1 MAVDSEARRRSKWLR
16 EELSRHNYRYYVL
29 DEPSISDAEYDALI
43 RELRAL
49 EERYPDLVTPDSP
62 TQRVGAPPT
71 AGFAQVA
78 HGAPMFSLSNAFGQ
92 AEFQAWYERVVRLLE
107 GQDFEM
113 TCELKID
120 GLAVSLTYQDGV
132 LVRGATRGDGA
143 RGEDVTGNLRTVR
156 SIPLRLLGKAP
167 SSMEVRGEVF
177 LGRTAF
183 QRLNAQREQEGLPL
197 YANPRNTA
205 AGSVRQLDPAATAQ
219 RALDIF
225 VYGVG
230 DVEGGA
236 LPPTQRETL
245 EWLAALGF
253 HTNPHTRLTPA
264 PDVVVGYYAEWLER
278 RETLDYETDGVVVK
292 ANQRA
297 LWEPLGVV
305 GREPRWAVAYKWPA
319 HQVVTRVE
327 DIKVNVGRTGKLNP
341 YAVLEPVQVG
351 GATVKHATLH
361 NEDYIR
367 TKDIRIGDSVVV
379 ERAGEV
385 IPQVV
390 SVVTDRRGADTLEY
404 HIPAT
409 CPACDSPVV
418 RAPDEAAH
426 VCTNASCP
434 AKLLEGVQ
442 HFVARGALDIEGL
455 GAQWVRVL
463 RDEKLVRDVAD
474 LYRLRPE
481 DLVQLDRMGEVL
493 AAKILANIQ
502 GSRERPLARLV
513 FGLGIP
519 HVGSE
524 VAELLVSH
532 FPAMQRLM
540 EASEEEI
547 TQVPGIGP
555 VIAASVVAFF
565 ADPANREL
573 VDKLRS
579 AGLRMEADVTPE
591 LTQDLP
597 LSGLTFCFT
606 GTMGSM
612 TRSHA
617 EEQVKALG
625 AAATDSV
632 TRKTTYLVTGAEP
645 GASKLRQAE
654 RAGTQSL
661 TEEQFLALLESP
673 EAVAAQ

>member
-1 MAVDSEARRRSKWLR
+1 MVADSEVRQRAEWLR

-29 DEPSISDAEYDALI
+29 DDPSISDAEYDALI

-78 HGAPMFSLSNAFGQ
+78 HRAPMFSLANAFDQ
-92 AEFQAWYERVVRLLE
+92 AEFQAWYDRVVRLLE

-120 GLAVSLTYQDGV
+120 GLAVSLTYQDGM
-132 LVRGATRGDGA
+132 LVRAATRGDGT

-156 SIPLRLLGKAP
+156 SIPLRLLERAP
-167 SSMEVRGEVF
+167 STMEVRGEVF
-177 LGRTAF
+177 LGRRAF
-183 QRLNAQREQEGLPL
+183 QRLNVQREQEGLPL

-219 RALDIF
+219 RPLDIF

-230 DVEGGA
+230 EVEGGA
-236 LPPTQRETL
+236 LPPTQWETL

-253 HTNPHTRLTPA
+253 RTNPHNRLTPV
-264 PDVVVGYYAEWLER
+264 PDDVGAYYAEWLEG
-278 RETLDYETDGVVVK
+278 REGLDYETDGVVVK

-297 LWEPLGVV
+297 LWDPLGVA

-327 DIKVNVGRTGKLNP
+327 AIEINVGRTGKLNP

-367 TKDIRIGDSVVV
+367 TKDIRVGDSVVV

-390 SVVTDRRGADTLEY
+390 RVVMDRRRADTLSF
-404 HIPAT
+404 HMPASCPT
-409 CPACDSPVV
+409 CGSPVV
-418 RAPDEAAH
+418 RAPDESAH

-442 HFVARGALDIEGL
+442 HFVSRGALDIEGL
-455 GAQWVRVL
+455 GAQWVRTL

-474 LYRLRPE
+474 LYTLRLE
-481 DLVQLDRMGEVL
+481 DLVELDRMGEVL

-502 GSRERPLARLV
+502 GSKVRPLARLV

-547 TQVPGIGP
+547 TQVPGVGP

-565 ADPANREL
+565 VDPANREL
-573 VDKLRS
+573 VEKLRS
-579 AGLRMEADVTPE
+579 AGLRMEADAAPAPAQGTCRCPVSPSASPGPW
-591 LTQDLP
+591 LP
-597 LSGLTFCFT
+597 
-606 GTMGSM
+606 
-612 TRSHA
+612 
-617 EEQVKALG
+617 
-625 AAATDSV
+625 
-632 TRKTTYLVTGAEP
+632 
-645 GASKLRQAE
+645 
-654 RAGTQSL
+654 
-661 TEEQFLALLESP
+661 
-673 EAVAAQ
+673 

>member
-1 MAVDSEARRRSKWLR
+1 MAVDSEARERAAWLR
-16 EELSRHNYRYYVL
+16 EELARHNYRYYVL
-29 DEPSISDAEYDALI
+29 DDPTISDAEYDALI

-49 EERYPDLVTPDSP
+49 EERYPELVTPDSP

-71 AGFAQVA
+71 AGFPQVV
-78 HGAPMFSLSNAFGQ
+78 HGAPMFSLANAFDQ
-92 AEFQAWYERVVRLLE
+92 AEFQAWYDRVVRLLD

-120 GLAVSLTYQDGV
+120 GLAVSLTYVDGV

-156 SIPLRLLGKAP
+156 SIPLRLLERAP
-167 SSMEVRGEVF
+167 TRMEVRGEVF

-183 QRLNAQREQEGLPL
+183 QRLNAQREAEGLPL

-205 AGSVRQLDPAATAQ
+205 AGSVRQIDPAATAQ
-219 RALDIF
+219 RPLDIF
-225 VYGVG
+225 VYAVG

-236 LPPTQRETL
+236 LPPTQGETL
-245 EWLAALGF
+245 QWLAALGF
-253 HTNPHTRLTPA
+253 HTNPHTRHTPA
-264 PDVVVGYYAEWLER
+264 PDDVLHYYADWLEG
-278 RETLDYETDGVVVK
+278 REALDYETDGVVVK
-292 ANQRA
+292 ADRRA

-305 GREPRWAVAYKWPA
+305 GREPRWAIAYKWPA
-319 HQVVTRVE
+319 HQVVTRVN

-351 GATVKHATLH
+351 GATVQHATLH

-390 SVVTDRRGADTLEY
+390 RVVTDRREADTPEY
-404 HIPAT
+404 HIPAI
-409 CPACDSPVV
+409 CPECKSAVE

-434 AKLLEGVQ
+434 AKLIEGVQ

-455 GAQWVRVL
+455 GEKWVRIL
-463 RDEKLVRDVAD
+463 LEKELISNVAD
-474 LYRLRPE
+474 LYALRLE
-481 DLVQLDRMGEVL
+481 ALVELDRMGEVL
-493 AAKILANIQ
+493 AQKILANIE
-502 GSRERPLARLV
+502 GSKERPLARLV

-524 VAELLVSH
+524 VAELLVAH
-532 FPAMQRLM
+532 FPSMQHLM
-540 EASEEEI
+540 DATEEEI
-547 TQVPGIGP
+547 TEVPGVGP

-565 ADPANREL
+565 TDPANREL
-573 VDKLRS
+573 VESLGD
-579 AGLRMEADVTPE
+579 AGLRMEADAPE
-591 LTQDLP
+591 PPADGP

-606 GTMGSM
+606 GALSSM
-612 TRSHA
+612 PRSQA
-617 EEQVKALG
+617 EERVKALG

-632 TRKTTYLVTGAEP
+632 TRRTTYLVAGADP

-661 TEEQFLALLESP
+661 TEEQFLAVLESS

>member
-1 MAVDSEARRRSKWLR
+1 MAVDSEARRRAEWLR

-29 DEPSISDAEYDALI
+29 DDPSISDVEYDALI

-49 EERYPDLVTPDSP
+49 EGRYPDLVTPDSP

-78 HGAPMFSLSNAFGQ
+78 HGAPLFSLANAFDQ
-92 AEFQAWYERVVRLLE
+92 VEFQAWYDRVKRLLE
-107 GQDFEM
+107 GRDFEM

-132 LVRGATRGDGA
+132 LVRGATRGDGT

-156 SIPLRLLGKAP
+156 SIPLRLLGRAP
-167 SSMEVRGEVF
+167 GSMEVRGEVF
-177 LGRTAF
+177 LGRSAF
-183 QRLNAQREQEGLPL
+183 QRLNAQREEQGLPL

-219 RALDIF
+219 RPLDIF

-264 PDVVVGYYAEWLER
+264 PDDVVRYYADWLEG
-278 RETLDYETDGVVVK
+278 REDLDYETDGVVVK
-292 ANQRA
+292 ADQRA

-327 DIKVNVGRTGKLNP
+327 AIEVNVGRTGKLNP

-367 TKDIRIGDSVVV
+367 TKDIRIGDWVVV

-390 SVVTDRRGADTLEY
+390 RVVMDRRRTDTPSF
-404 HIPAT
+404 HMPAS
-409 CPACDSPVV
+409 CPACGGPVV
-418 RAPDEAAH
+418 RAPEEAAN

-434 AKLLEGVQ
+434 AKLFEGVQ
-442 HFVARGALDIEGL
+442 HFVSRGALDIEGL
-455 GAQWVRVL
+455 GAQWVRTL
-463 RDEKLVRDVAD
+463 LDAGLIHDVAG
-474 LYRLRPE
+474 LYSLRLE

-493 AAKILANIQ
+493 AAKILENIQ

-540 EASEEEI
+540 EASEDEI
-547 TQVPGIGP
+547 TQVPGVGP

-565 ADPANREL
+565 GDLANREL
-573 VDKLRS
+573 LEKLRC
-579 AGLRMEADVTPE
+579 AGLHMEADSPTAPV
-591 LTQDLP
+591 QGLP

-606 GTMGSM
+606 GTLVSM
-612 TRSHA
+612 PRSQA

-625 AAATDSV
+625 ATATDSV
-632 TRKTTYLVTGAEP
+632 TRKTSYLVAGAEP
-645 GASKLRQAE
+645 GASKVRQAE

-661 TEEQFLALLESP
+661 TEEQFLQILESP
-673 EAVAAQ
+673 ATVAAR

>member
-1 MAVDSEARRRSKWLR
+1 MAVDPEARWRAEWLR
-16 EELSRHNYRYYVL
+16 GELSRHNYRYYVL
-29 DEPSISDAEYDALI
+29 DDPAISDAEYDALI

-49 EERYPDLVTPDSP
+49 EEQYPDLVTPDSP

-78 HGAPMFSLSNAFGQ
+78 HGAPMFSLANAFDP
-92 AEFQAWYERVVRLLE
+92 AEFQAWYDRVVRLLD

-120 GLAVSLTYQDGV
+120 GLAVSLLYEDGV

-156 SIPLRLLGKAP
+156 SIPLRLLGQAP
-167 SSMEVRGEVF
+167 ASMEVRGEVF

-183 QRLNAQREQEGLPL
+183 QRLNAQREAEGLPL

-219 RALDIF
+219 RPLDIF
-225 VYGVG
+225 VYAVGV
-230 DVEGGA
+230 VEGGA
-236 LPPTQRETL
+236 LPATQGETL
-245 EWLAALGF
+245 QWLASLGF
-253 HTNPHTRLTPA
+253 HTNPHTRLTPT
-264 PDVVVGYYAEWLER
+264 PNDVLAYYAEWLER
-278 RETLDYETDGVVVK
+278 RQKLDYETDGVVVK
-292 ANQRA
+292 ADRRA

-305 GREPRWAVAYKWPA
+305 GREPRWAIAYKWPA

-327 DIKVNVGRTGKLNP
+327 AIEVNVGRTGKLNP

-390 SVVTDRRGADTLEY
+390 RVVEDRREADRPEFRMPT
-404 HIPAT
+404 A
-409 CPACDSPVV
+409 CPVCGFPVV

-426 VCTNASCP
+426 VCTNVSCP
-434 AKLLEGVQ
+434 AKLIEGVQ

-455 GAQWVRVL
+455 GEKWVRIL
-463 RDEKLVRDVAD
+463 LEQGLISNVAD
-474 LYRLRPE
+474 LYALRLE
-481 DLVQLDRMGEVL
+481 ALVELDRMGEVL
-493 AAKILANIQ
+493 AQKILANIQ
-502 GSRERPLARLV
+502 GSKERPLARLV

-524 VAELLVSH
+524 VAELLVAH

-540 EASEEEI
+540 EATEEEI
-547 TQVPGIGP
+547 TEVPGVGP
-555 VIAASVVAFF
+555 VIAASVVAYFG
-565 ADPANREL
+565 DPAVREL
-573 VDKLRS
+573 VDRLRA
-579 AGLRMEADVTPE
+579 AGLRMEADVAPQPAE
-591 LTQDLP
+591 GP

-606 GTMGSM
+606 GTMASM
-612 TRSHA
+612 TRSQA
-617 EEQVKALG
+617 EEHVKALG

-632 TRKTTYLVTGAEP
+632 TRKTTYLVAGEGP

-661 TEEQFLALLESP
+661 TEEQFLALLQSP

>member
-1 MAVDSEARRRSKWLR
+1 MTVDSEARQRSEWLR

-29 DEPSISDAEYDALI
+29 DDPSVSDAEYDALI

-71 AGFAQVA
+71 AGFPQVS
-78 HGAPMFSLSNAFGQ
+78 HGAPMFSLANAFDQ
-92 AEFQAWYERVVRLLE
+92 AEFQAWYDRVVRLLE

-120 GLAVSLTYQDGV
+120 GLAVSLTYHDGL
-132 LVRGATRGDGA
+132 LVRGATRGDGT
-143 RGEDVTGNLRTVR
+143 RGEDVTSNLRTVR

-167 SSMEVRGEVF
+167 ASMEVRGEVF
-177 LGRTAF
+177 LGRKAF

-219 RALDIF
+219 RPLDIF

-236 LPPTQRETL
+236 LPPTQGETL

-264 PDVVVGYYAEWLER
+264 PDDVVRYYAEWLEG
-278 RETLDYETDGVVVK
+278 REALDYETDGVVVK
-292 ANQRA
+292 ADQRA

-319 HQVVTRVE
+319 HQVVTSVV

-390 SVVTDRRGADTLEY
+390 RVVMDRRCTDTPSF
-404 HIPAT
+404 HMPAT
-409 CPACDSPVV
+409 CPECCSPVV

-463 RDEKLVRDVAD
+463 RDARLITDVAD
-474 LYRLRPE
+474 LYGLRLE

-493 AAKILANIQ
+493 AKKILTNIKE
-502 GSRERPLARLV
+502 SKERPLARLV

-540 EASEEEI
+540 DASEEEI
-547 TQVPGIGP
+547 TQVPGVGP

-565 ADPANREL
+565 GDPANREL
-573 VDKLRS
+573 VEKLRS
-579 AGLRMEADVTPE
+579 AGLRMEADAVPE
-591 LTQDLP
+591 PAHGLP

-606 GTMGSM
+606 GTMASM
-612 TRSHA
+612 TRSQA
-617 EEQVKALG
+617 EERVKALG
-625 AAATDSV
+625 AVATDSV
-632 TRKTTYLVTGAEP
+632 TRRTTYLVAGSEP

-654 RAGTQSL
+654 RSGTQAL
-661 TEEQFLALLESP
+661 TEEQFLELLESP
-673 EAVAAQ
+673 ATVSAQ

>member
-1 MAVDSEARRRSKWLR
+1 MAVDSEARRRAEWLR

-29 DEPSISDAEYDALI
+29 DDPSISDVEYDALI

-49 EERYPDLVTPDSP
+49 EGRYPDLVTPDSP

-78 HGAPMFSLSNAFGQ
+78 HGAPLFSLANAFDQ
-92 AEFQAWYERVVRLLE
+92 VEFQAWYDRVKRLLE
-107 GQDFEM
+107 GRDFEM

-132 LVRGATRGDGA
+132 LVRGATRGDGT

-156 SIPLRLLGKAP
+156 SIPLRLLGRAP
-167 SSMEVRGEVF
+167 GSMEVRGEVF
-177 LGRTAF
+177 LGRSAF
-183 QRLNAQREQEGLPL
+183 QRLNAQREEQGLPL

-219 RALDIF
+219 RPLDIF

-264 PDVVVGYYAEWLER
+264 PDDVVRYYADWLEG
-278 RETLDYETDGVVVK
+278 REDLDYETDGVVVK
-292 ANQRA
+292 ADQRA

-327 DIKVNVGRTGKLNP
+327 AIEVNVGRTGKLNP

-367 TKDIRIGDSVVV
+367 TKDIRIGDWVVV

-390 SVVTDRRGADTLEY
+390 RVVMDRRRTDTPSF
-404 HIPAT
+404 HMPAS
-409 CPACDSPVV
+409 CPECKSPVV
-418 RAPDEAAH
+418 RAPEEAAH

-442 HFVARGALDIEGL
+442 HFVSRGALDIEGL
-455 GAQWVRVL
+455 GAQWVRIL
-463 RDEKLVRDVAD
+463 RDTRLICDVAS
-474 LYRLRPE
+474 LYSLRLE

-493 AAKILANIQ
+493 AKKILTNIQ

-524 VAELLVSH
+524 VAELLVAH
-532 FPAMQRLM
+532 FPTMQRLM

-547 TQVPGIGP
+547 TQVPGVGP
-555 VIAASVVAFF
+555 VIAASVVAFLG
-565 ADPANREL
+565 DPANQEL
-573 VDKLRS
+573 LEKLRC
-579 AGLRMEADVTPE
+579 AGLRMEADAPAAHV
-591 LTQDLP
+591 QGLP

-606 GTMGSM
+606 GTMASM
-612 TRSHA
+612 PRSQA

-625 AAATDSV
+625 ATATDSV

-645 GASKLRQAE
+645 GASKVRQAE

-661 TEEQFLALLESP
+661 TEEQFLELLESP
-673 EAVAAQ
+673 ATVAAQ